1 MTRNETTETQ
11 MNESTNAVVTA
22 VTRNYLD
29 RGGIRRPEHHRAI
42 PVPAGETGFDLLTIV
57 TDSGEVVKQTARA
70 TDAGLVNVGE
80 RVIVRQTAG
89 FGRKRRVVVVIAR
102 EDAGA

>member
-1 MTRNETTETQ
+1 MNEAKPESKETQ

-29 RGGIRRPEHHRAI
+29 RGGIRRP
-42 PVPAGETGFDLLTIV
+42 VPAGETGFDLLTVV